1 MLRTACFG
9 ICLLLPIAAGAQDTL
24 KTPLAIPDAI
34 YKGVVG
40 KALDAVPM
48 DPERRV
54 ILQRTNAVASSV
66 LTGRSLAVWA
76 GLTNPLLLVGGLV
89 WGLFAASNIKA
100 NEAGPGPATTLVEP
114 ETVDDRGLELRLE
127 LALLEHHSPA
137 PEQDQ

>member
-1 MLRTACFG
+1 M
-9 ICLLLPIAAGAQDTL
+9 CLVLPAAAGADNAL

-54 ILQRTNAVASSV
+54 LLQRTNAVASGT
-66 LTGRSLAVWA
+66 LTGRTLSVWA
-76 GLTNPLLLVGGLV
+76 GLTNPILLVGGLV

-100 NEAGPGPATTLVEP
+100 NEAGPAPAAALVEP
-114 ETVDDRGLELRLE
+114 ETADSGLELRLE
-127 LALLEHHSPA
+127 LALLEDRGFP
-137 PEQDQ
+137 PEQDH